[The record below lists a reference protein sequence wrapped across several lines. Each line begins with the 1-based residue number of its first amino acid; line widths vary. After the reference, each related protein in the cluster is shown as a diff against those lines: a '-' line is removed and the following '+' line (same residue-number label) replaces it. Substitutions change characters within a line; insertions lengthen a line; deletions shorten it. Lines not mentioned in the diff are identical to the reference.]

1 MKSKRSYSLV
11 ALCLVAH
18 LLGCSQITEIV
29 PRITKP
35 AFEPRS
41 EAKSDQLLEYLAAAD
56 AALARDHLSRPK
68 RNSAFELYR
77 NALVLDPENVHAHNG
92 VVLILRRY
100 MALANAALSQGN
112 FERAL
117 TLLARAQSLD
127 ANNRDVI
134 QMRQALVQQEQ
145 LSLNGERPI
154 VVKLSVKEL
163 ESRDPALVQ
172 RLQALAL
179 SLADSGERIVIYA
192 RTDIESRWLYQQL
205 KQAQPNHH
213 FVVTTGLSSRPR
225 IVRVPV
231 VRES

>member
-1 MKSKRSYSLV
+1 MKLKRSYSLV
-11 ALCLVAH
+11 ALCLLGYLA
-18 LLGCSQITEIV
+18 GCSQITEFV
-29 PRITKP
+29 PRLPKP
-35 AFEPRS
+35 AFEPQAV
-41 EAKSDQLLEYLAAAD
+41 AKRDQVLEYLAAAD
-56 AALARDHLSRPK
+56 AALARDHLSRPR

-77 NALVLDPENVHAHNG
+77 NALVLDPENIHAHNG
-92 VVLILRRY
+92 VSLILRRY
-100 MALANAALSQGN
+100 IALANAALSQGN

-127 ANNRDVI
+127 ANNRAVI

-145 LSLNGERPI
+145 LASSGERPI
-154 VVKLSVKEL
+154 VVTLDVDQL

-172 RLQALAL
+172 RLRALAL
-179 SLADSGERIVIYA
+179 SLANSGDRIVIYA

-205 KQAQPNHH
+205 KQAQPSHR

-231 VRES
+231 VGES